1 MKLFTI
7 LKIQNRKHFK
17 IIKLI
22 VVFMVSGSI
31 WNHQNMLQATFL
43 FNLAIKTSTPFEN
56 EKVDFQIFFISQS
69 CHNDILI
76 GFFVMVVWCGFVH
89 STR

>member
-31 WNHQNMLQATFL
+31 WNHQNMLQATIL

-56 EKVDFQIFFISQS
+56 EKVDFQIFFFPSHVIM
-69 CHNDILI
+69 I
-76 GFFVMVVWCGFVH
+76 F
-89 STR
+89 